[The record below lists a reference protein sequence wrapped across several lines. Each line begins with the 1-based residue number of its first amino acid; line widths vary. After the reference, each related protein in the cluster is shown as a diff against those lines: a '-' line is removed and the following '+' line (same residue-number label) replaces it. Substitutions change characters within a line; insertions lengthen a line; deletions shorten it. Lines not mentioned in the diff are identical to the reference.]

1 MTETGDR
8 SDRAPLGSRRLN
20 GRLRLSGLL
29 TTAVFLVMVASDLLM
44 LTTLDLSQAY
54 SFWTDAP
61 GLPQRQV
68 TLGYYLGVL
77 TIPFYAV
84 GGWHLSLA
92 IRTAG
97 SWASRWVLVAIA
109 YTACLCTVWHAS
121 FAFTRSIL
129 RAELAGGTSGGPGP
143 EALLAF
149 GTYAVPL
156 FRFGLG
162 VAGSAFLLVFGLAA
176 LGRTHY
182 PRWAG
187 VALPGL
193 YVTVAVLL
201 GPYVPVWAGVVLRA
215 GGWNVGGVAVFALS
229 TVLLWNAPKAMDA

>member
-1 MTETGDR
+1 MTDTGDR
-8 SDRAPLGSRRLN
+8 SDIARLDARRLN

-29 TTAVFLVMVASDLLM
+29 TTAVLLVMVVSDLLM
-44 LTTLDLSQAY
+44 LTTLDFSQAF

-68 TLGYYLGVL
+68 TVGYYLGVL
-77 TIPFYAV
+77 TIPLYAV
-84 GGWHLSLA
+84 GGWHFSLA

-97 SWASRWVLVAIA
+97 AWASRWVLAAIG
-109 YTACLCTVWHAS
+109 YTACLSTVWHAS
-121 FAFTRSIL
+121 FAFTRAIL
-129 RAELAGGTSGGPGP
+129 RAELAAGTSGGPGP
-143 EALLAF
+143 EALFAF
-149 GTYAVPL
+149 GTYAEPL
-156 FRFGLG
+156 FRLGLA
-162 VAGSAFLLVFGLAA
+162 VAGSAFVLVFGLAA

-193 YVTVAVLL
+193 YVAVSVLL
-201 GPYVPVWAGVVLRA
+201 GPYVPVWAGVVLGA

-229 TVLLWNAPKAMDA
+229 TALLWNAPKGLNA